1 MRLLVLVPVLA
12 GCAPYPTASGPG
24 RTGEL
29 TVQQCSGAP
38 ADAVAPG
45 TGTAPPGGAPAAPPP
60 PEPQVKVGELSL
72 PAAASGAAI
81 RAAVTEAVPKLRRC
95 YAQALENV
103 PGLEGKLTVAFRID
117 TAGKVASAEGR
128 SGFHAGVT
136 ACVED
141 VVRALRFPA
150 PAAAVDVS
158 APLTFRLPD
167 DDAPAAP
174 APAPA
179 VPAPAVPATGDA
191 GVPEVATPAAPP
203 TFPGDADAFASSVV
217 AQAIQERADAIIG
230 CARPGGNPVQLGF
243 DVTLTIRGA
252 AIGDARVRGLVDPA
266 AALCIGGVLKGVALS
281 AAPQADTGAR
291 CSLILRPR

>member
-45 TGTAPPGGAPAAPPP
+45 TGTAPPAPAAPAAPPP
-60 PEPQVKVGELSL
+60 PEPQVKIGELSL
-72 PAAASGAAI
+72 PATADGAAL
-81 RAAVTEAVPKLRRC
+81 RPVLAEAVPRLRRC

-103 PGLEGKLTVAFRID
+103 PGLEGKLTIAFRID

-141 VVRALRFPA
+141 VVRGLRFPA
-150 PAAAVDVS
+150 PAAAIDVS

-167 DDAPAAP
+167 DDAPVAAKPEP
-174 APAPA
+174 APAAGP
-179 VPAPAVPATGDA
+179 DA
-191 GVPEVATPAAPP
+191 GVPAAETPAAPP

-217 AQAIQERADAIIG
+217 AQAIQERAEAIIG

-243 DVTLTIRGA
+243 DVMLTVRGA
-252 AIGDARVRGLVDPA
+252 AIGDAKVTGLVDPA
-266 AALCIGGVLKGVALS
+266 ASLCIAGVLKGVALS
-281 AAPQADTGAR
+281 AAPQAATGAR